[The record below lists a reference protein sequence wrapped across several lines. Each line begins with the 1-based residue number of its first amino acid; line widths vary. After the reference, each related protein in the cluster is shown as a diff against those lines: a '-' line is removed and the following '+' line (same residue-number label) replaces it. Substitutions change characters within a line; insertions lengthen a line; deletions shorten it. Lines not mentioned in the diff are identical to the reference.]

1 MDILVNVINQKLKT
15 KANTKRLVSGTQ
27 KFIRFKFSLDDAWDG
42 LSVFAQFIQNGKAY
56 NDYLDENNSVY
67 LPPEIKDG
75 KFDVLLYGSGSN
87 TIATTNYLTFEV
99 DKNILISD
107 AQSTEITESLYNKLV
122 NIVETLPISGNA
134 DTGASVIGKESVELN
149 GVNRT
154 SKATGLNAVA
164 EGIGTAARGNGCH
177 AEGAGTIA
185 KNPNAHAEGIASQ
198 ATADASHAEGA
209 GARAIGYVSHAEGYY
224 TYAKNAYQ
232 HVGGK
237 YNEYDPSTN
246 DSIHTGTYAEIIGN
260 GTSDTQRSN
269 ARTLDWQGN
278 EALAGGLTLGLGT
291 SDEITIT
298 PVQLK
303 ALLALLGTT

>member
-1 MDILVNVINQKLKT
+1 MNNF
-15 KANTKRLVSGTQ
+15 NYP
-27 KFIRFKFSLDDAWDG
+27 FN
-42 LSVFAQFIQNGKAY
+42 QNG
-56 NDYLDENNSVY
+56 NNNQNNWQNNGQNWQGYSQNNMQDNG
-67 LPPEIKDG
+67 I
-75 KFDVLLYGSGSN
+75 YGFQRMPMNYQQMRNMMSQPVQPNPQGSSK
-87 TIATTNYLTFEV
+87 I
-99 DKNILISD
+99 DR
-107 AQSTEITESLYNKLV
+107 V
-122 NIVETLPISGNA
+122 N
-134 DTGASVIGKESVELN
+134 GKEGVELN

-164 EGIGTAARGNGCH
+164 EGIGTAARGNECH
-177 AEGAGTIA
+177 AEGTGTIA

>member
-87 TIATTNYLTFEV
+87 TIATTNYPTFEV

-177 AEGAGTIA
+177 AEGTGTIA

-209 GARAIGYVSHAEGYY
+209 GAKAIGYVSHAEGYY

-232 HVGGK
+232 HVSGK

-246 DSIHTGTYAEIIGN
+246 DSLHTGTYAEIIGN

-278 EALAGGLTLGLGT
+278 EMLAGGLTLGLGT